1 MDFPESI
8 NHGFSSLAKQSTG
21 SLLFYCEIIW
31 YMKYTFSIIFL
42 YGNCFF
48 INMFTKTSIF
58 FCSVDFGNSNGRIN
72 WFKIHQRSDGED
84 RFFMISC
91 IISLSILIHPEK
103 KRTWKSVIF
112 LKMKLGL
119 SFKFAIRCIWSKKIL
134 IHNIFKTMFCL

>member
-1 MDFPESI
+1 MTAWIFQNQSI
-8 NHGFSSLAKQSTG
+8 MAFHHWQSRALEVKR
-21 SLLFYCEIIW
+21 LLFYNCEIIW

-48 INMFTKTSIF
+48 INIFTKTSIF

-103 KRTWKSVIF
+103 KRTWKSVNI
-112 LKMKLGL
+112 
-119 SFKFAIRCIWSKKIL
+119 SENEVRL
-134 IHNIFKTMFCL
+134 IV